1 MQQPKFLKSWKILLL
16 CLPLANCSLFSSEKS
31 LPPKVIVETKFV
43 EKQIPIQS
51 RPKPLV
57 LNDMTWYVVTED
69 NINIFLDEI
78 KKEQGG
84 VTVFFAVT
92 PKDYENLALNVSDIR
107 RYILQQK
114 EIIEYY
120 EESIKDVS
128 DVSGTK

>member
-1 MQQPKFLKSWKILLL
+1 
-16 CLPLANCSLFSSEKS
+16 
-31 LPPKVIVETKFV
+31 
-43 EKQIPIQS
+43 
-51 RPKPLV
+51 
-57 LNDMTWYVVTED
+57 MTWYVVTED

-120 EESIKDVS
+120 EESIKNVPN
-128 DVSGTK
+128 VSGTK